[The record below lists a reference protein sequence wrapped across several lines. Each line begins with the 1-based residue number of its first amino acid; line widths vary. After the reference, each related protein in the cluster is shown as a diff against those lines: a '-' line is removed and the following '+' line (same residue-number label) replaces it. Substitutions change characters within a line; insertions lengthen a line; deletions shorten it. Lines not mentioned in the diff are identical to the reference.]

1 MPPRPPARRPEPPR
15 REEHREPMRPGPHPV
30 GQGFRGPE
38 PHLMEPDFVDLDR
51 ISWLPTRIYASRSA
65 TCNVRGICNFLV
77 SLDPPSHGVCYLH
90 N

>member
-38 PHLMEPDFVDLDR
+38 PHLMDPDFVDLDR
-51 ISWLPTRIYASRSA
+51 GLLVTHQDLCVAQR
-65 TCNVRGICNFLV
+65 NV
-77 SLDPPSHGVCYLH
+77 
-90 N
+90 